1 MKYFKTFVVFAVFLT
16 TLFASETSDAGD
28 DGSYYFKGEIGKG
41 FPNDPA
47 QVSGAGV
54 AALNESNDDFRKHGI
69 GFGIDPEGP
78 ARVDFSFS
86 YSPEMKATSN
96 SSFNTAFRGSMDNY
110 LFMMNAYY
118 DFEEAH
124 ESFVPYISGG
134 IGLSRMETDDTKAT
148 NAALGVNLS
157 EGGETKDNL
166 GWALG
171 LGAAIKMEENVSLDI
186 GYRFLG
192 MGKAEQNGVFS
203 GTPAQASNSGTRVD
217 NLFAHELYLGLR
229 LGF

>member
-16 TLFASETSDAGD
+16 TLFASKTSDAGD
-28 DGSYYFKGEIGKG
+28 DGSYYFKGEIGYG
-41 FPNDPA
+41 FPNDPS
-47 QVSGAGV
+47 QVTGGGTSAE
-54 AALNESNDDFRKHGI
+54 NESNDDFRKYGI
-69 GFGIDPEGP
+69 GLGFNPDGP
-78 ARVDFSFS
+78 MRTELSFA
-86 YSPEMKATSN
+86 YSPGMKATSN
-96 SSFNTAFRGSMDNY
+96 GSFNTTARGGMDNY

-134 IGLSRMETDDTKAT
+134 IGLSRMETDDTKVT
-148 NAALGVNLS
+148 NAAFGINLS
-157 EGGETKDNL
+157 EGGETKNNL

-192 MGKAEQNGVFS
+192 MGKAEGSGVFS
-203 GTPAQASNSGTRVD
+203 GTPVTPSNSGGRVD
-217 NLFAHELYLGLR
+217 NFFAHELYLGLR
-229 LGF
+229 IGF

>member
-16 TLFASETSDAGD
+16 TLFASKTSDAGD
-28 DGSYYFKGEIGKG
+28 DGSYYFKAEIGYG
-41 FPNDPA
+41 FHNDPA
-47 QVSGAGV
+47 QVSGTGV
-54 AALNESNDDFRKHGI
+54 AATNESNDDFRKYGI

-78 ARVDFSFS
+78 ARTEISFS
-86 YSPEMKATSN
+86 YSPEIKATSN
-96 SSFNTAFRGSMDNY
+96 GAFNTTNIGSMENY
-110 LFMMNAYY
+110 LVMINAYY
-118 DFEEAH
+118 DFEEAD

-134 IGLSRMETDDTKAT
+134 IGLSRMEADNSKIT
-148 NAALGVNLS
+148 NAAGTINLS
-157 EGGETKDNL
+157 EGGETKNNL

-192 MGKAEQNGVFS
+192 MGKAELNGVIS
-203 GTPAQASNSGTRVD
+203 GTPAQPSNSGGRVD

-229 LGF
+229 VGF

>member
-1 MKYFKTFVVFAVFLT
+1 MKYFKTFVVFVVFLAI
-16 TLFASETSDAGD
+16 LFASKTSDAGD

-41 FPNDPA
+41 FPNDPS
-47 QVSGAGV
+47 QVSGTGV
-54 AALNESNDDFRKHGI
+54 SATNESNDDFYKYGI

-96 SSFNTAFRGSMDNY
+96 SSFNTAFRGGVENY
-110 LFMMNAYY
+110 LVMINAYY

-134 IGLSRMETDDTKAT
+134 IGLSRMEADDTKAT
-148 NAALGVNLS
+148 NAALGINLS

-192 MGKAEQNGVFS
+192 MGKAEGSGVFS
-203 GTPAQASNSGTRVD
+203 GTPVTPSNSGGRVD
-217 NLFAHELYLGLR
+217 NFFAHELYLGFR
-229 LGF
+229 IGF

>member
-1 MKYFKTFVVFAVFLT
+1 M
-16 TLFASETSDAGD
+16 
-28 DGSYYFKGEIGKG
+28 
-41 FPNDPA
+41 
-47 QVSGAGV
+47 
-54 AALNESNDDFRKHGI
+54 ES
-69 GFGIDPEGP
+69 
-78 ARVDFSFS
+78 
-86 YSPEMKATSN
+86 TSN
-96 SSFNTAFRGSMDNY
+96 GPNNTTVENNVDNY
-110 LFMMNAYY
+110 LFMINAYY

-148 NAALGVNLS
+148 NAAFGVNLS

-192 MGKAEQNGVFS
+192 MGKAEGSGVFS
-203 GTPAQASNSGTRVD
+203 GTPVTPSNSGGRVD
-217 NLFAHELYLGLR
+217 NFFAHELYLGFR
-229 LGF
+229 IGF

>member
-1 MKYFKTFVVFAVFLT
+1 MKYFKTFVVLAGFLAV
-16 TLFASETSDAGD
+16 LFASETSDAGD
-28 DGSYYFKGEIGKG
+28 DGSYYFKGELGKG
-41 FPNDPA
+41 FPNDPS
-47 QVSGAGV
+47 QVSGTGV
-54 AALNESNDDFRKHGI
+54 SATNESNDDFYKYGI

-96 SSFNTAFRGSMDNY
+96 SSVNTAFRGSMDNY
-110 LFMMNAYY
+110 LFMINAYY

-134 IGLSRMETDDTKAT
+134 IGLSRMETDNSKIT
-148 NAALGVNLS
+148 NAASTINLS

-171 LGAAIKMEENVSLDI
+171 LGTAVQMEGDVSLDI
-186 GYRFLG
+186 GYRYVE
-192 MGKAEQNGVFS
+192 MGKTKGDGVFS
-203 GTPAQASNSGTRVD
+203 GSPAIATNSGTNFD

-229 LGF
+229 VGF

>member
-16 TLFASETSDAGD
+16 TLFASKTSDAGD
-28 DGSYYFKGEIGKG
+28 DGSYYFKVEIGKG

-54 AALNESNDDFRKHGI
+54 AALNESNDDFRKYGI

-78 ARVDFSFS
+78 ARVDFSFG

-96 SSFNTAFRGSMDNY
+96 GLFNTTARGSIKNHLVMI
-110 LFMMNAYY
+110 NAYY
-118 DFEEAH
+118 DFEEAD

-134 IGLSRMETDDTKAT
+134 IGLSRMEADNSKIT
-148 NAALGVNLS
+148 NAAGTINLS

-171 LGAAIKMEENVSLDI
+171 LGAAIKAGGDVTIDI

-192 MGKAEQNGVFS
+192 MGKAELNGVFS
-203 GTPAQASNSGTRVD
+203 GTPAQASNSGGRVD
-217 NLFAHELYLGLR
+217 HLFAHELYLGLR
-229 LGF
+229 VGF

>member
-16 TLFASETSDAGD
+16 TLFASKTSDAGD
-28 DGSYYFKGEIGKG
+28 DGSYYVKGEIGKG
-41 FPNDPA
+41 FPNDPS

-54 AALNESNDDFRKHGI
+54 SAVNESNDNFRKYGI

-86 YSPEMKATSN
+86 HSPNMKTTSN
-96 SSFNTAFRGSMDNY
+96 LPNNLTGKGSMENY
-110 LFMMNAYY
+110 LVMINAYY
-118 DFEEAH
+118 DFEEAD

-134 IGLSRMETDDTKAT
+134 LGLSRMVTDDSSST
-148 NAALGVNLS
+148 NAAGTINLS

-186 GYRFLG
+186 GYRFLD
-192 MGKAEQNGVFS
+192 MGKAELNGVIS
-203 GTPAQASNSGTRVD
+203 GTPAQPSNSGGRVD

-229 LGF
+229 VGF

>member
-28 DGSYYFKGEIGKG
+28 DGSYYFKVETGKG
-41 FPNDPA
+41 FPNDPS
-47 QVSGAGV
+47 QVSGTGV
-54 AALNESNDDFRKHGI
+54 SATNESNDDFYKYGI
-69 GFGIDPEGP
+69 GFGVDPEGP
-78 ARVDFSFS
+78 ARVDFSFG
-86 YSPEMKATSN
+86 YSPEIKATSN
-96 SSFNTAFRGSMDNY
+96 GAFNTTARGSMDNY
-110 LFMMNAYY
+110 LVMINAYY

-148 NAALGVNLS
+148 NAAFGVNLS

-186 GYRFLG
+186 GYRFLA
-192 MGKAEQNGVFS
+192 MGKAEGNGVFS
-203 GTPAQASNSGTRVD
+203 GTPVTPSNSGGRVD
-217 NLFAHELYLGLR
+217 NMFAHELYLGLR